1 VDIQSGSCSSD
12 ADRCVCSSDGCNKPS
27 DLELSD
33 SPENNC
39 SYALKD
45 YPVPLL
51 ETPAP
56 APPPVI
62 NNYITVIV
70 IIIQFRAPYTMSE
83 LTPDIQNKIA
93 TAVAN
98 VIGLNASSVSLTF
111 VEVDLRRR
119 TLLQQKGVL
128 VNVGLKDVQGS
139 TTPYASRLTQDSIN
153 SQMAILGLR
162 SVSSVQAVTNS
173 TQAVSSIKT
182 NRAVRMLP
190 CSMMAFCFVLAMLH
204 LV

>member
-1 VDIQSGSCSSD
+1 MTCSTSLSNETKNLEYNYNEFYCALFRSKCTRVSQCVRTEFPGPMGDQIWEDRAYYCDIDGLNALSTFQGQSCSAEDVKRGTTKWVSFTIYKEQLDLWKKKLVDIQSGSCSSD

-51 ETPAP
+51 ETSAP

-70 IIIQFRAPYTMSE
+70 IIIQFKAPYTMSE

-93 TAVAN
+93 W
-98 VIGLNASSVSLTF
+98 
-111 VEVDLRRR
+111 
-119 TLLQQKGVL
+119 
-128 VNVGLKDVQGS
+128 
-139 TTPYASRLTQDSIN
+139 
-153 SQMAILGLR
+153 
-162 SVSSVQAVTNS
+162 
-173 TQAVSSIKT
+173 AVS
-182 NRAVRMLP
+182 
-190 CSMMAFCFVLAMLH
+190 
-204 LV
+204 

>member
-1 VDIQSGSCSSD
+1 
-12 ADRCVCSSDGCNKPS
+12 
-27 DLELSD
+27 
-33 SPENNC
+33 
-39 SYALKD
+39 
-45 YPVPLL
+45 
-51 ETPAP
+51 
-56 APPPVI
+56 
-62 NNYITVIV
+62 
-70 IIIQFRAPYTMSE
+70 MSE

-153 SQMAILGLR
+153 SQMANLGLR

-182 NRAVRMLP
+182 NSTQAVSLIKTASRAVRMLP
-190 CSMMAFCFVLAMLH
+190 CLMMAYCFVLSTLH